1 MTTPTQAELEILN
14 LLWHHKEASVQ
25 LINDELNKLRPIG
38 YTTTLKTM
46 QLMAQKGWLDRRLD
60 GKSHIYQ
67 ALLQEDEIKENLLS
81 RFIES
86 TFMGSR
92 SQLLMRLF
100 GQEKVSTEEISEI
113 KEYLNKLESK
123 GNE

>member
-60 GKSHIYQ
+60 GKSHIYC

-92 SQLLMRLF
+92 SQLLMRLL
-100 GQEKVSTEEISEI
+100 GKEKVSNEEISEI

>member
-60 GKSHIYQ
+60 GKSHIYC

-81 RFIES
+81 RFIEA

-92 SQLLMRLF
+92 SQLLMRLL
-100 GQEKVSTEEISEI
+100 GQQKVSTEEISEI
-113 KEYLNKLESK
+113 KEYLNKLENK

>member
-1 MTTPTQAELEILN
+1 MATPTQAELEILN
-14 LLWHHKEASVQ
+14 LLWLHQEASVQ
-25 LINDELNKLRPIG
+25 TINDELNKVRPIG

-46 QLMAQKGWLDRRLD
+46 QLMAQKGWLGRRLD
-60 GKSHIYQ
+60 GKSHIYYP
-67 ALLQEDEIKENLLS
+67 LLQEQEIKGNLLN

-92 SQLLMRLF
+92 SQLLMQLL
-100 GQEKVSTEEISEI
+100 GQKNPSANEINEI
-113 KEYLNKLESK
+113 KEFLNNLEEK

>member
-60 GKSHIYQ
+60 GKSHIYR

-92 SQLLMRLF
+92 SQLLMRLL
-100 GQEKVSTEEISEI
+100 GKEKVSTEEISEI

>member
-92 SQLLMRLF
+92 SQLLMRLL
-100 GQEKVSTEEISEI
+100 GKEKVSTEEISEI

>member
-25 LINDELNKLRPIG
+25 LINDDLNKLRPIG

-60 GKSHIYQ
+60 GKSHIYR

-92 SQLLMRLF
+92 SQLLMRLL
-100 GQEKVSTEEISEI
+100 GQQKVSAEEISEV
-113 KEYLNKLESK
+113 KEYLNKLENK

>member
-1 MTTPTQAELEILN
+1 MATPSQAELEILN
-14 LLWHHKEASVQ
+14 LLWRHKEASVQ

-46 QLMAQKGWLDRRLD
+46 QLMAQKGWLDRRME

-81 RFIES
+81 RFIDS

-92 SQLLMRLF
+92 SQLLMRLL
-100 GQEKVSTEEISEI
+100 GQEKVSKDEIREL
-113 KEYLNKLESK
+113 KEYLKKLE
-123 GNE
+123 E

>member
-46 QLMAQKGWLDRRLD
+46 QLMAQKGWLGRRLD

-67 ALLQEDEIKENLLS
+67 PLLKEEEIKGNLLN

-92 SQLLMRLF
+92 SQLLMQLL
-100 GQEKVSTEEISEI
+100 GQHNASTKEINEI
-113 KEYLNKLESK
+113 KEYLSNLAEKE
-123 GNE
+123 ND

>member
-60 GKSHIYQ
+60 GKSHIYC

-92 SQLLMRLF
+92 SQLLMRLL
-100 GQEKVSTEEISEI
+100 GQQKVSTEEISEI
-113 KEYLNKLESK
+113 KEYLNKLENK

>member
-14 LLWHHKEASVQ
+14 LLWRHQEASVQ
-25 LINDELNKLRPIG
+25 FINDELNKLRPIG

-46 QLMAQKGWLDRRLD
+46 QLMAQKGWLDRRME
-60 GKSHIYQ
+60 GKSHIYR

-100 GQEKVSTEEISEI
+100 GQQKVSSEEIREL
-113 KEYLNKLESK
+113 KEYLKNLE
-123 GNE
+123 E

>member
-60 GKSHIYQ
+60 GKSHIYC

-92 SQLLMRLF
+92 SQLLMRLL
-100 GQEKVSTEEISEI
+100 GKEKVSTEEISEI

>member
-1 MTTPTQAELEILN
+1 MATPTQAELEILN
-14 LLWHHKEASVQ
+14 LLWLHKEASVQ

-46 QLMAQKGWLDRRLD
+46 QLMAQKGWLDRRME
-60 GKSHIYQ
+60 GKSHIYR
-67 ALLQEDEIKENLLS
+67 ALLQEDEIKEGLLS

-92 SQLLMRLF
+92 SQLLMRLL
-100 GQEKVSTEEISEI
+100 GQEKVSTDEIREIRKYLKKIEEQ
-113 KEYLNKLESK
+113 